1 MNKLFSFWVLLSF
14 CFNVFS
20 QKDGKYSSFEDAL
33 KNPES
38 VFELTVEVSNTKVP
52 KSVNNFINLKVL
64 NLNFKGSSY
73 DINDVIEKFSQLD
86 SLEEIR
92 FYGNAPE
99 KLPISIVAMKGLKK
113 VILDDNMSSNLSY
126 NLKIL
131 IQNEK
136 IEYLGLK
143 RFNLKKLPDE
153 ILEFHNLKG
162 MDLSDNPKL
171 DFNQAFELLS
181 KFKGFESLDLSWN
194 NFNEF
199 PESIIK
205 IEGLK
210 YLTLELLNGNFNTP
224 ETYIILSKLENL
236 EYLNI
241 EGNFFKSLPVE
252 IGLLKNLKVL
262 CISGNGIVGD
272 ELKKIEELL
281 PNTEIRNELPF

>member
-1 MNKLFSFWVLLSF
+1 
-14 CFNVFS
+14 
-20 QKDGKYSSFEDAL
+20 
-33 KNPES
+33 
-38 VFELTVEVSNTKVP
+38 
-52 KSVNNFINLKVL
+52 
-64 NLNFKGSSY
+64 
-73 DINDVIEKFSQLD
+73 
-86 SLEEIR
+86 
-92 FYGNAPE
+92 
-99 KLPISIVAMKGLKK
+99 
-113 VILDDNMSSNLSY
+113 
-126 NLKIL
+126 
-131 IQNEK
+131 
-136 IEYLGLK
+136 
-143 RFNLKKLPDE
+143 
-153 ILEFHNLKG
+153 

-252 IGLLKNLKVL
+252 IGLLK
-262 CISGNGIVGD
+262 I
-272 ELKKIEELL
+272 
-281 PNTEIRNELPF
+281 